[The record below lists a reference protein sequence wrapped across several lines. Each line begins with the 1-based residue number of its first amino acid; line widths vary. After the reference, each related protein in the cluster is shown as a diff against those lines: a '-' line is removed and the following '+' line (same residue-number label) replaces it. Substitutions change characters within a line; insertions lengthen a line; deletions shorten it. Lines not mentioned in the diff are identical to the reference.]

1 MLSNSNNVISGNVAL
16 NHPNDCAIQII
27 NGPQPGSGNQIVNN
41 VVQNAGGEGI
51 FLGAGSSDTNSLIA
65 GNAVVSASASIFV
78 GSSVGITVSGNTVTN
93 TVIGLVIA
101 SSGHVSIT
109 ANNLLTNSTGLS
121 LTNSASNPVMAT
133 LNTLSGNGTG
143 VRFNSGDAGSLL
155 LNRNAIAGNGAGIT
169 NTAAGALNAE
179 CNWYGAADGP
189 SGVGSGSGDSVST
202 GVDFN
207 PWLLSD
213 DLNGPCGSGSLTI
226 QKVLVGP
233 ITPTTAWQFT
243 ATVPTGTLVFT
254 LPAGGGAVTFS
265 SLDFGPATIIETPK
279 LGYSA
284 TSSCSTGAA
293 GGASLS
299 FSLAGNV
306 TCTFTN
312 TINPATTVITLTPV
326 ANNGWFYITETVGPG
341 NGLLP
346 FDIVLPPPDPTLG
359 EASAWLVITDVNS
372 RHMYFAFILT
382 GTRLSDITVF
392 EYRLRVPSASP
403 QVPYI
408 NIGWDDDVTDGNT
421 SFRGRLVYSPPSLP
435 ADAWHIVNAR
445 NDPTPRWYTTLTGAT
460 QCTFGSPCTFAQL
473 VAAYPNAAI
482 HPNTFFG
489 VPRGFIGIRVGGTGA
504 TGTGYADGLRVGVGS
519 QITLFDFEAAP
530 PTTIK
535 LTTNPTMTVV
545 GSNVLLTATVTISN
559 GDPAADGTVVSFTTS
574 LGNVSP
580 VTATTVGGVATAT
593 LSSTISGLAVVT
605 SAVGGLSAT
614 ALVTFTPG
622 APFSLTLSAVPDT
635 VSVGNAST
643 LTATATDQYG
653 NAVADGT
660 TISFTTSLGTL
671 SSSTATTNGG
681 DAVVTLTSMTP
692 GVATVTATVGSL
704 SATAL
709 VTFTPGAPFTLT
721 LTAVP
726 STVLVGGASALTATV
741 TDQYGNPVADGATV
755 SFTASL
761 GDVEPATATTAGGVA
776 TATLSSTVS
785 GVAMVTATVGS
796 LSATIPVTFTPDAPF
811 TFTFTLTPT
820 VIIANGISQSLGTVT
835 VVDQY
840 GNPVGGVTVNFL
852 RAVGVFSPASGTTNA
867 NGQITT
873 VLTSL
878 APAIENVFAVVNGL
892 GFHGIQVTYV
902 SLPTSSA
909 SLTSTLQTM
918 TQTLGSVRKGDL
930 ITYTVTVTNT
940 GAAQVSNVLI
950 YAPIPNGTTYVA
962 GSVNG
967 GSYSNIFAMLLSGQ
981 GIDEGPLGPQ
991 AALSAVTW
999 LGSLPGGASH
1009 TLSFAVQVQIME
1021 GQVVNQFKVFVN
1033 NADTGMNLSGVV
1045 DVVAYCHPTQ
1055 PVKHVQATCATSSHV
1070 AR

>member
-1 MLSNSNNVISGNVAL
+1 LVA
-16 NHPNDCAIQII
+16 Q
-27 NGPQPGSGNQIVNN
+27 VY
-41 VVQNAGGEGI
+41 
-51 FLGAGSSDTNSLIA
+51 SSEP
-65 GNAVVSASASIFV
+65 
-78 GSSVGITVSGNTVTN
+78 
-93 TVIGLVIA
+93 
-101 SSGHVSIT
+101 
-109 ANNLLTNSTGLS
+109 LLTSRKS
-121 LTNSASNPVMAT
+121 ELTLT
-133 LNTLSGNGTG
+133 LVAVPDT
-143 VRFNSGDAGSLL
+143 
-155 LNRNAIAGNGAGIT
+155 
-169 NTAAGALNAE
+169 
-179 CNWYGAADGP
+179 
-189 SGVGSGSGDSVST
+189 
-202 GVDFN
+202 
-207 PWLLSD
+207 
-213 DLNGPCGSGSLTI
+213 
-226 QKVLVGP
+226 VLVG
-233 ITPTTAWQFT
+233 
-243 ATVPTGTLVFT
+243 
-254 LPAGGGAVTFS
+254 
-265 SLDFGPATIIETPK
+265 
-279 LGYSA
+279 
-284 TSSCSTGAA
+284 
-293 GGASLS
+293 
-299 FSLAGNV
+299 N
-306 TCTFTN
+306 
-312 TINPATTVITLTPV
+312 
-326 ANNGWFYITETVGPG
+326 
-341 NGLLP
+341 
-346 FDIVLPPPDPTLG
+346 
-359 EASAWLVITDVNS
+359 ASA
-372 RHMYFAFILT
+372 
-382 GTRLSDITVF
+382 
-392 EYRLRVPSASP
+392 
-403 QVPYI
+403 
-408 NIGWDDDVTDGNT
+408 
-421 SFRGRLVYSPPSLP
+421 
-435 ADAWHIVNAR
+435 
-445 NDPTPRWYTTLTGAT
+445 
-460 QCTFGSPCTFAQL
+460 
-473 VAAYPNAAI
+473 
-482 HPNTFFG
+482 
-489 VPRGFIGIRVGGTGA
+489 
-504 TGTGYADGLRVGVGS
+504 
-519 QITLFDFEAAP
+519 
-530 PTTIK
+530 
-535 LTTNPTMTVV
+535 
-545 GSNVLLTATVTISN
+545 LTATVTDQYGN
-559 GDPAADGTVVSFTTS
+559 PVADGVTVSFTAS
-574 LGNVSP
+574 LGDVESA
-580 VTATTVGGVATAT
+580 TATTVGGVATAT
-593 LSSTISGLAVVT
+593 LSSTVSGVAMVT
-605 SAVGGLSAT
+605 ATVGSLSAT
-614 ALVTFTPG
+614 IPVTFIPG
-622 APFSLTLSAVPDT
+622 APFTLTLTAVPDT
-635 VSVGNAST
+635 LSVDASST

-660 TISFTTSLGTL
+660 TISFTTSLGAL
-671 SSSTATTNGG
+671 SSGTANTSGG
-681 DAVVTLTSMTP
+681 DAVVTLPSMTP
-692 GVATVTATVGSL
+692 GVATVTATAGSL

-709 VTFTPGAPFTLT
+709 VTFTPGAPFTVT
-721 LTAVP
+721 LVAVP
-726 STVLVGGASALTATV
+726 DTVLVGNASALTATV

-755 SFTASL
+755 SFMASL

-1045 DVVAYCHPTQ
+1045 DVVAYKVYIPAIQ
-1055 PVKHVQATCATSSHV
+1055 RSQ
-1070 AR
+1070 

>member
-1 MLSNSNNVISGNVAL
+1 MRSTYLAPNAPPLIPSPVLSNSNNVISGNVAL
-16 NHPNDCAIQII
+16 NHPNDRAIQII
-27 NGPQPGSGNQIVNN
+27 NGLQPGSGNQIVNN

-51 FLGAGSSDTNSLIA
+51 FLGAGSGDTNSLIA
-65 GNAVVSASASIFV
+65 GNAVVSASAGIFV
-78 GSSVGITVSGNTVTN
+78 GSSVGVTVSGNTVTN
-93 TVIGLVIA
+93 TVTGLVIA

-121 LTNSASNPVMAT
+121 LTNSASNPVTAT

-169 NTAAGALNAE
+169 NTAVGALNAE

-265 SLDFGPATIIETPK
+265 GLDFGPATIIETPK

-359 EASAWLVITDVNS
+359 EASARLVITDVNS

-382 GTRLSDITVF
+382 STRLSDITVF

-421 SFRGRLVYSPPSLP
+421 GFRGRLVYSPPSLP
-435 ADAWHIVNAR
+435 ADAWHIVDAR

-460 QCTFGSPCTFAQL
+460 QCTSGSPCTFAQL

-482 HPNTFFG
+482 HPDTFFG

-530 PTTIK
+530 PTTIT

-580 VTATTVGGVATAT
+580 VTATTVGGVATTT

-635 VSVGNAST
+635 VSVGNTST

-671 SSSTATTNGG
+671 SGSTATTSGG
-681 DAVVTLTSMTP
+681 DAVVTLT
-692 GVATVTATVGSL
+692 
-704 SATAL
+704 
-709 VTFTPGAPFTLT
+709 
-721 LTAVP
+721 
-726 STVLVGGASALTATV
+726 
-741 TDQYGNPVADGATV
+741 
-755 SFTASL
+755 
-761 GDVEPATATTAGGVA
+761 ATT
-776 TATLSSTVS
+776 L

-840 GNPVGGVTVNFL
+840 DNPVGGVTVNFL

-1045 DVVAYCHPTQ
+1045 DVVAYKVYIPAIQ
-1055 PVKHVQATCATSSHV
+1055 RSQ
-1070 AR
+1070 